1 MVEHLHG
8 KEETQVQSLVGAP
21 SIQHVAVAFI
31 EYERHAKFVLQSR
44 YFIP

>member
-31 EYERHAKFVLQSR
+31 EYEHHANFVR
-44 YFIP
+44 